1 MTSPESS
8 SNAANET
15 ALQKE
20 WRLFREL
27 FFRLLDV
34 LLNRLFDLRSEK
46 AIRRRRYL
54 IFLFLVSGFLVNLKD
69 FPLPIWAGYVQDILS
84 YLFRQGSYTPNY
96 AGNPFTN
103 FILISLSAMA
113 NPNTLQYLP
122 ILLVSFIVAREST
135 ALYLADIFN
144 LDAIDVRAARQFV
157 VAVAL
162 SGSNE
167 TIRIAHGEVLEE
179 HRSSPVFLIGGP
191 GKVIVDI
198 DSVALFEKPD
208 GTPRIIGPTGEE
220 PKGKATLDGFERLR
234 TAFDLRDHF
243 IELRDQMKTGNPEEE
258 TKSPAVKSR
267 SQDGIP
273 ITATDVR
280 FMFSVDRGA
289 NNSND
294 KNPYPYNPKAIE
306 SLVYKAASRVT
317 PDLENPSTIEYSW
330 FNNMVRLIRGRLGNF
345 MSERKLTEYLASIGM
360 PEYIKAKQQEKQI
373 VKELQKLAPPTT
385 EDKPKGKDIKRP
397 PKFTP
402 RYEIKNLFSQ
412 FAEEFTRK
420 ARDQG
425 VELHWIGV
433 GTWKT
438 PVDIVPEKHL
448 EAWKISREN
457 FDKGSDKATKKLIE
471 ETTIQA
477 MTTLIQD
484 VPIGAYTT
492 ATKEFI
498 DHNKAMR
505 SILKSYQLQLIETR
519 DFIDAK
525 AKATQEEKTIAERI
539 QQAISKIIKA
549 FGHGP

>member
-1 MTSPESS
+1 MTPPEPSS
-8 SNAANET
+8 HAANET
-15 ALQKE
+15 ALKKE
-20 WRLFREL
+20 WRLFQEL
-27 FFRLLDV
+27 FIRLLDV

-46 AIRRRRYL
+46 AIRRRWYL
-54 IFLFLVSGFLVNLKD
+54 IFLFLISGFLVNLKD
-69 FPLPIWAGYVQDILS
+69 YPLPVWAGFVQDIFS

-96 AGNPFTN
+96 AGNPFVN
-103 FILISLSAMA
+103 FIWISLSAMA

-122 ILLVSFIVAREST
+122 IVLISFLVARESA

-157 VAVAL
+157 MAVAL
-162 SGSNE
+162 SGSNK
-167 TIRIAHGEVLEE
+167 TIRIANGEVLEE
-179 HRSSPVFLIGGP
+179 HSSSPVILIGGP

-220 PKGKATLDGFERLR
+220 PKGKATLDGFERFR
-234 TAFDLRDHF
+234 AAFDLRDHF
-243 IELRDQMKTGNPEEE
+243 IELRDQIKTGNPEEE

-289 NNSND
+289 NNAGD

-317 PDLENPSTIEYSW
+317 PDLDNPSTIEYSW

-360 PEYIKAKQQEKQI
+360 PEYKKAKQQEKQI
-373 VKELQKLAPPTT
+373 AKELQKLAPSTT
-385 EDKPKGKDIKRP
+385 EDELKGKDIKLP

-412 FAEEFTRK
+412 FADEFTRK

-457 FDKGSDKATKKLIE
+457 LDKGSDIAIKKLIE
-471 ETTIQA
+471 ETTIQT
-477 MTTLIQD
+477 MTALIQD
-484 VPIGAYTT
+484 VPIGVYDT
-492 ATKEFI
+492 ANKEYNDRNQVI
-498 DHNKAMR
+498 RA
-505 SILKSYQLQLIETR
+505 ILKAYQQELIEAR
-519 DFIDAK
+519 DFINAK
-525 AKATQEEKTIAERI
+525 ANITPEEKAIANMI
-539 QQAISKIIKA
+539 QQAISNIIRA
-549 FGHGP
+549 FGHIL

>member
-96 AGNPFTN
+96 AGNPFIN
-103 FILISLSAMA
+103 FIWISLSAMA

>member
-1 MTSPESS
+1 MTSAESS

-27 FFRLLDV
+27 FLRLLDV
-34 LLNRLFDLRSEK
+34 LSNRLFDLRPEK

-96 AGNPFTN
+96 AGNPFIN
-103 FILISLSAMA
+103 FIWISLSAMA

-122 ILLVSFIVAREST
+122 ILLVSFIVARESA

-162 SGSNE
+162 SGSNK

>member
-27 FFRLLDV
+27 FLRLLDV
-34 LLNRLFDLRSEK
+34 LLNRLFDLRPEK

-54 IFLFLVSGFLVNLKD
+54 IFLFLISGFLVNLKD
-69 FPLPIWAGYVQDILS
+69 YPLPIWAGFVQDIFS

-96 AGNPFTN
+96 AGNPFIN
-103 FILISLSAMA
+103 FIWISISAMA

-122 ILLVSFIVAREST
+122 IVLVSFLVARESA
-135 ALYLADIFN
+135 ALYIADIFN
-144 LDAIDVRAARQFV
+144 LDEIDVRAARQFV
-157 VAVAL
+157 GAVAL
-162 SGSNE
+162 SGSNK
-167 TIRIAHGEVLEE
+167 TIRIANGEVLEE
-179 HRSSPVFLIGGP
+179 HSSSPVILIGGP

-220 PKGKATLDGFERLR
+220 PKGKATLDGFERFR

-243 IELRDQMKTGNPEEE
+243 IELRDQIKTGDPEEE

-289 NNSND
+289 NNTDD

-306 SLVYKAASRVT
+306 NLVYKAASRVT

-345 MSERKLTEYLASIGM
+345 MSERKLTEYLASIGT
-360 PEYIKAKQQEKQI
+360 PETKKAKQQEKMI
-373 VKELQKLAPPTT
+373 AKELQKLASLTT
-385 EDKPKGKDIKRP
+385 DDMPKGKELRWTD
-397 PKFTP
+397 
-402 RYEIKNLFSQ
+402 L
-412 FAEEFTRK
+412 
-420 ARDQG
+420 G
-425 VELHWIGV
+425 V
-433 GTWKT
+433 
-438 PVDIVPEKHL
+438 
-448 EAWKISREN
+448 
-457 FDKGSDKATKKLIE
+457 
-471 ETTIQA
+471 
-477 MTTLIQD
+477 
-484 VPIGAYTT
+484 
-492 ATKEFI
+492 
-498 DHNKAMR
+498 
-505 SILKSYQLQLIETR
+505 
-519 DFIDAK
+519 
-525 AKATQEEKTIAERI
+525 
-539 QQAISKIIKA
+539 
-549 FGHGP
+549 